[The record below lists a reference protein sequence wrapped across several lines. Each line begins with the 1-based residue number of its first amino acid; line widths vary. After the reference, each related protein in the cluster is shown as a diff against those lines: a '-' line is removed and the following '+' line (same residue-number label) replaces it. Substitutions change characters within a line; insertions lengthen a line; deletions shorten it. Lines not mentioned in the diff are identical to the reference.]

1 MAIIK
6 VENLCKEFRQRKG
19 REGLGGAIKDLFN
32 REYRIIKAVDGISFS
47 IEKGEM
53 IGYIGPNGA
62 GKSTTI
68 KMLTGILVPT
78 SGNVEVNGL
87 VPYKNREQNAKRIG
101 VVFGQRTQLWWDIP
115 VSETL
120 SLMRYIYNIPEKQYH
135 DNLRIFSEILGLD
148 EFIHAPV
155 RQLSLG
161 QRMRADISC
170 SLLHNPDI
178 VYLDEPT
185 IGLDVVVKEKIREFI
200 REINR
205 TRSTT
210 VILATHDMSDIERL
224 SSRVMVINHGQ
235 IMYDGN
241 LNSLKRKYGTE
252 ETVVADI
259 LGKIEDI
266 SELYE
271 LGVNEVKYEENKITI
286 RYDTNNI
293 NSSTVVG
300 WLVDKTD
307 TRDINIIGTQ
317 IEDVIRRM
325 YEMES

>member
-19 REGLGGAIKDLFN
+19 REGLLGAAKDLFN

-47 IEKGEM
+47 IEKGEI

-120 SLMRYIYNIPEKQYH
+120 SLMRYIYNVPEKQYH

-178 VYLDEPT
+178 LYLDEPT

-241 LNSLKRKYGTE
+241 LNKLKRKYGTE

-271 LGVNEVKYEENKITI
+271 LGVNEVKYEENQITI
-286 RYDTNNI
+286 RYDTNSI

-325 YEMES
+325 YEMEG